1 LICTSCLE
9 AALPADNLGEV
20 DRLMRYLDLPF
31 NIDKWTQL
39 YEKYGEHT
47 LTAYFNF
54 ISDDDHY
61 AAIGWTEEN
70 ERWRL
75 ARE

>member
-1 LICTSCLE
+1 
-9 AALPADNLGEV
+9 
-20 DRLMRYLDLPF
+20 MRYLDLPF

-61 AAIGWTEEN
+61 AALSWTEEN

-75 ARE
+75 ARD

>member
-1 LICTSCLE
+1 M
-9 AALPADNLGEV
+9 GEV

-61 AAIGWTEEN
+61 AALSWTEEN

-75 ARE
+75 ARD